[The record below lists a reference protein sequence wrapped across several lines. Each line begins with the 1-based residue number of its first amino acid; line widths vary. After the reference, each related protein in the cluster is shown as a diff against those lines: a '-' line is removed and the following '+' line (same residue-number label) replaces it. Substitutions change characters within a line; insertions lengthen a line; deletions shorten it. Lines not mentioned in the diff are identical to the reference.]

1 MVMRSQIRRWEL
13 SSGRNALSA
22 QDMRPEKY
30 SGLGSSVSDVLT
42 VPRIAQEIEP
52 NPNAML
58 SWYQHTQIDELD
70 SLTAEQLVH
79 EGRAA
84 EVIRFL
90 RAIQAG
96 VRH

>member
-13 SSGRNALSA
+13 SSSRNAVSA

-30 SGLGSSVSDVLT
+30 SGLGSAVLDVLS
-42 VPRIAQEIEP
+42 VLRIAQEIEP

-79 EGRAA
+79 DGRAA